1 MKEYF
6 INLKRLYTKHYAESK
21 AKHLVILFGAFAV
34 PLLVA
39 VLSADSTVAVG
50 TSSVVMLVAL
60 GFVVD
65 LSTRSMWRREQATLA
80 FTLPVSVFERY
91 SFILLNTLVWCVV
104 LNYAAIHPS
113 LEIADR
119 LYPHNMPDEWVARYL
134 FCDDLSSWVGL
145 ISTATIFVLVVLN
158 SRLKPI
164 VSVVIALAVVWAVQF
179 LLAEIFDAEERE
191 AVLVVV
197 NFAFIAVAWVAG
209 YFMLKKFEFKS

>member
-164 VSVVIALAVVWAVQF
+164 VSVVIALAVVWTVQF
-179 LLAEIFDAEERE
+179 VLSEIFNAEERE

-209 YFMLKKFEFKS
+209 YFMLKRFEFKG

>member
-91 SFILLNTLVWCVV
+91 SFILLNTLVWCAV